1 MEGGGVTTFSTWAAL
16 RTAIKDAIA
25 DHLAGQPLVS
35 EFDHGG
41 RRFKFRSIDEMADFL
56 ERTYKLEAMESSGD
70 RSTTTLYARARR
82 FAN

>member
-1 MEGGGVTTFSTWAAL
+1 MTAFSTWAAL
-16 RTAIKDAIA
+16 RAAILDAIA
-25 DHLAGQPLVS
+25 DHFAGQPLVS

-41 RRFKFRSIDEMADFL
+41 RRFKFRGVDEMADFL
-56 ERTYKLEAMESSGD
+56 ERTYRLEAMESTGE